1 MRPRGGIG
9 RHKGLKI
16 PRSYGHAGSSPAT
29 GTTHKVMNMKK
40 PIVRYRQ
47 ALVEVVLGRPALVE
61 PIDHPSELVSN
72 NKPVWTSDVV
82 GITLGGFETRN
93 TQYVLDNP
101 RGKDYMQ

>member
-1 MRPRGGIG
+1 
-9 RHKGLKI
+9 
-16 PRSYGHAGSSPAT
+16 
-29 GTTHKVMNMKK
+29 MKK

-47 ALVEVVLGRPALVE
+47 ALLEIVLGRPALIE

-72 NKPVWTSDVV
+72 TTSAWTSDVV
-82 GITLGGFETRN
+82 GLTLGGFETRN